1 MQMTA
6 PLAQASMEER
16 IHMSK
21 IVYEEIRSQQGNRR
35 AEKERAEQIEHRRN
49 ELLARDLE
57 ARKAQ
62 EALRPCF
69 ADRVCEAITRAYSV
83 AYAIVFLIAEKL
95 NPCGGE
101 K

>member
-16 IHMSK
+16 IFMTN
-21 IVYEEIRSQQGNRR
+21 IVKNEIRRQQANTR
-35 AEKERAEQIEHRRN
+35 AASERAKQIEHSRN

-62 EALRPCF
+62 EAKRPCF
-69 ADRVCEAITRAYSV
+69 ADRVCDKIVRAYSV
-83 AYAIVFLIAEKL
+83 VYAIVYLIADKLVKVDEEK
-95 NPCGGE
+95 
-101 K
+101 